1 MELRGWGGRTCRS
14 HSMAVPSLP
23 PDAHSDPS
31 GDTVTQLRY
40 LPTRRPHTN
49 TPSLR
54 YERKEVQRKN
64 EAGERERERKSER
77 ARERAKRTRRGRR
90 GCCAA
95 CSWPGSTPAA
105 PAPRDDDPVSGAG
118 RPRQFYP
125 GDSIDGPLSLSLS
138 LSLTDKY
145 GGSSKGARRPEKQT
159 APAPPSSAWS
169 RGLCVEGSWG
179 SDGGRALIVAG
190 GGWRGVGERGRRG
203 VP

>member
-1 MELRGWGGRTCRS
+1 MSGKRYSEKTKLGRGRGR
-14 HSMAVPSLP
+14 
-23 PDAHSDPS
+23 
-31 GDTVTQLRY
+31 
-40 LPTRRPHTN
+40 
-49 TPSLR
+49 
-54 YERKEVQRKN
+54 ER
-64 EAGERERERKSER
+64 ASERERERSAPGVAGEVVAQLAVGQAPHLPRPPR
-77 ARERAKRTRRGRR
+77 ATTTRSAG
-90 GCCAA
+90 
-95 CSWPGSTPAA
+95 PGAL
-105 PAPRDDDPVSGAG
+105 
-118 RPRQFYP
+118 
-125 GDSIDGPLSLSLS
+125 DSSIQVTRLMGLYLSLSLS